1 MNVFRFR
8 QLLRVLLLTAG
19 PGASVGCSLD
29 GNVTDMPDRAQCVDI
44 NAPTRYAALTLAP
57 GVDGIAFATRGKA
70 AASNSGATAQRL
82 PSLGAPC
89 AGAKDRAACETQVN
103 KFLDSPDSAAWIVGE
118 SSCPGCQQPPG
129 TADLGVITAGDE
141 VRLANLVDV
150 IRAAAPI
157 DGRDEAAAVM
167 ALRSQ
172 RIDCNDNNVRR
183 DADGWTFKTTTS
195 SCSGEVNEYF
205 TKVTFSGETVS
216 AGENLV
222 KSAKNNCIEGR
233 RPANLTS
240 TGTLW
245 LSSLPACFSEI
256 AHMEAAAVLAFD
268 VLAQQL
274 QDLGAPADLQA
285 RVARAKQDEVAHA
298 AVTSRLAHRFGAT
311 PPEPGL
317 DVAAE
322 ANRDSLV
329 LQVALENAVEG
340 CVREAYGA
348 LVAAF
353 QASHAQDPEV
363 RAAFAQIA
371 VDEAE
376 HAELSFAID
385 AWLATQLTPEQLRRV
400 EQAKTQ
406 AWIELAASCNVEP
419 AAEVVSVA
427 GMPNAEEARAIFAGL
442 TWAAAQ
448 AA

>member
-19 PGASVGCSLD
+19 PGASAACSLD
-29 GNVTDMPDRAQCVDI
+29 GNVTDMPDRAQCVDV

-57 GVDGIAFATRGKA
+57 GIDGIAFATRGEA
-70 AASNSGATAQRL
+70 QLSSSSVSQRL
-82 PSLGAPC
+82 PALGVPC
-89 AGAKDRAACETQVN
+89 AGARDRPACEAQVN
-103 KFLDSPDSAAWIVGE
+103 KLLDSPDSATWSVRE
-118 SSCPGCQQPPG
+118 SSCGGCQQPPG
-129 TADLGVITAGDE
+129 TVDLGVITTGDE
-141 VRLANLVDV
+141 VRLATFLDV

-195 SCSGEVNEYF
+195 SCSGEVSEYF
-205 TKVTFSGETVS
+205 TKVTLSGETVS

-240 TGTLW
+240 TGALW

-274 QDLGAPADLQA
+274 QDLGAPAELQA
-285 RVARAKQDEVAHA
+285 RVARAKQDEVAHT

-311 PPEPGL
+311 PPEPSL
-317 DVAAE
+317 DVVLE
-322 ANRDSLV
+322 PNHDSLA

-371 VDEAE
+371 IDEAE

-385 AWLATQLTPEQLRRV
+385 AWLATQLTPEHLRRV
-400 EQAKTQ
+400 DQAKTQ
-406 AWIELAASCNVEP
+406 AWLELAASCDVEP
-419 AAEVVSVA
+419 AAEVVSAA
-427 GMPNAEEARAIFAGL
+427 GMPTAEGARAILAGL